1 MKKMFFFALLFCSAQ
16 LNAQLYFFDD
26 FESQTLDGYTLYNL
40 DGLTP
45 DDPDL
50 SAMADSA
57 WTVKFI
63 SSQGWEHGNSA
74 FSVSWYL
81 NDDGPSD
88 DWLVTPAI
96 EIGDE
101 ATLSWSAMAITSS
114 GDFRDRYQV
123 FIAGEPTIDAFAATA
138 PVFDTGAVGE
148 EITPQERSLN
158 LTELGFANETI
169 YVAFRNW
176 TQPYDSGSP
185 VGNGNGGNELCIDNI
200 RVEGEPSSV
209 QESTGN
215 FGHAKLF
222 PNPAL
227 NNQVQI
233 EFSLGSPDRLTLM
246 ISDLSGKTVHYS
258 ELGQLPAGEFRIIE
272 QFPNIVAGKHI
283 VQIVGEKGVITMDLI
298 VR

>member
-1 MKKMFFFALLFCSAQ
+1 MKKIYFFALLFCSAQ
-16 LNAQLYFFDD
+16 LNAQLYYFDD

-50 SAMADSA
+50 AAMADSA

-63 SSQGWEHGNSA
+63 SSQGWEYGNSA

-81 NDDGPSD
+81 NDEGPSD

-123 FIAGEPTIDAFAATA
+123 FIASEPTIEAFAATA
-138 PVFDTGAVGE
+138 PVFDTGSAGE

-158 LTELGFANETI
+158 LTDIGFANETI

-176 TQPYDSGSP
+176 TQAYDPGSP

-200 RVEGEPSSV
+200 RVEGEPSSIA
-209 QESTGN
+209 ETEGN
-215 FGHAKLF
+215 FGRAKLF
-222 PNPAL
+222 PNPTL

-233 EFSLGSPDRLTLM
+233 EFSLESADRLTLI
-246 ISDLSGKTVHYS
+246 ISDLSGKVVHHS
-258 ELGQLPAGEFRIIE
+258 DLGHVPAGEFRFNQQI
-272 QFPNIVAGKHI
+272 NNASSGKHI

-298 VR
+298 LQ